1 MTTTKLIGLRLFN
14 ITLGRIGFASRLL
27 RRGLASILITR
38 RKQNRYV
45 ATSRFFAWDDLNER

>member
-27 RRGLASILITR
+27 RHGLATALITR

-45 ATSRFFAWDDLNER
+45 ATSRFFVWDDLK